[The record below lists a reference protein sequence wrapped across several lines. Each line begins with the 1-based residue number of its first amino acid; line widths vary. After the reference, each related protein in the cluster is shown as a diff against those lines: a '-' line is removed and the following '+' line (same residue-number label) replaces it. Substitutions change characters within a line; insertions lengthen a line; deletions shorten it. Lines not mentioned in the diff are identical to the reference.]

1 MLEKLAENSQKAVN
15 EGVYDVDYRLTKSN
29 KNITDEIRKNIHA

>member
-1 MLEKLAENSQKAVN
+1 MLEKLAENSQEAIN
-15 EGVYDVDYRLTKSN
+15 EGIYDVEYRLTKSD